1 MRVYRTTTILDISE
15 DPLQDLIFDLECTA
29 DVQIL
34 ALHWQYRQHKNWLV
48 TNSNELER
56 KSLWLIAMA
65 KWSRNGV
72 QIRREALNRLNSFTM
87 DLKYPENIS
96 SAFISLFRETEDTTQ
111 GNASVAEEDD
121 DLDIDT
127 DYFESEDEAEDERD
141 IPQRISDLS
150 ATQLFTPRRTIA
162 RTMRKSTR
170 RL

>member
-34 ALHWQYRQHKNWLV
+34 SLHWQYRQHKNWLV
-48 TNSNELER
+48 TNSDELER

-72 QIRREALNRLNSFTM
+72 QLRREALNRLNSFTM
-87 DLKYPENIS
+87 DLKYPDNIS
-96 SAFISLFRETEDTTQ
+96 SAFISLFRKTEETTQ
-111 GNASVAEEDD
+111 GNGSVAEEDD

-127 DYFESEDEAEDERD
+127 DYFESDDEAEDERD

-150 ATQLFTPRRTIA
+150 AMLFTPRRTIA